1 MFLGLGTH
9 CCGVQSVKDDGFLE
23 LLGRRIRSV
32 RLSKGYTQLDL
43 AVRINNHA
51 EQIGRIERGELNV
64 SICSLK
70 KIADAL
76 DLSLSDLVKVN

>member
-1 MFLGLGTH
+1 M
-9 CCGVQSVKDDGFLE
+9 QSVKDDGFLE